1 MIYDCF
7 SFFNELDL
15 LEIRLNTLNEV
26 VDRFVISESRY
37 THTGQPKP
45 LYYKENESRFAK
57 FKDKVIHVVSPDPAD
72 PAKAGLDTSYSWL
85 CENRQRN
92 ATIQAIESKLEDDD
106 VLIVSDIDEIPNPAT
121 VVRAIKLN
129 RPTRLRQKL
138 YYYYLN
144 YRCCTTP
151 YWTTGSVVL
160 HYRDFRNPATYKM
173 TIDGMAFNKIENSRP
188 SATKVRALRNIKML
202 RDGGWHFS
210 YIGGAEKVLA
220 KISSIVEGR
229 GATLRDKAS
238 IHKCILSGNDIYD
251 RGEWFFA
258 EKPDSTF
265 PIKSKD
271 FPFLFFP
278 ADNAYLRSV
287 RFKRLLAYLKWLIR
301 PIAWKLIPHGLASQ
315 LSKRFSRI

>member
-15 LEIRLNTLNEV
+15 LEIRLNTLDKV
-26 VDRFVISESRY
+26 VDRFVISESHY

-57 FKDKVIHVVSPDPAD
+57 FKGKVIHVVSPDPVD
-72 PAKAGLDTSYSWL
+72 PAKAGQDISCSWL

-106 VLIVSDIDEIPNPAT
+106 VLIVSDIDEIPNPSA

-129 RPTRLRQKL
+129 RPARLRQKF
-138 YYYYLN
+138 YCYYLN

-160 HYRDFRNPATYKM
+160 RYRDFRNPATYKT
-173 TIDGMAFNKIENSRP
+173 TIDGMAFNSIENSRP
-188 SATKVRALRNIKML
+188 SATKVRALRGIKMMG
-202 RDGGWHFS
+202 DGGWHFS
-210 YIGGAEKVLA
+210 YIGGIEKILT
-220 KISSIVEGR
+220 KIDSIVEGR
-229 GATLRDKAS
+229 SATLKDKAS
-238 IHKCILSGNDIYD
+238 INNCILSGNDIYD

-265 PIKSKD
+265 PTKSKD
-271 FPFLFFP
+271 FPSLFFP
-278 ADNAYLRSV
+278 TDNAYLRAV
-287 RFKRLLAYLKWLIR
+287 RFKRLLAYLKWLVR
-301 PIAWKLIPHGLASQ
+301 PIAWKLIPLGLATR